1 MRLNALFI
9 ILALLVSC
17 KDYPDPL
24 VNTVESISFQNNVY
38 DQKGFAGS
46 YLNDS
51 ILVYA
56 RDNFGYWAISG
67 YQVRFSVI
75 KGGGETDEDVVL
87 TNHFGIAS
95 TRWKLGE
102 FSNDQQLEASLF
114 SSDGKKL
121 SKLNFSAFGFKSDI
135 WDATTASPEIN
146 ITDMAA
152 DTMNGLTFAIPN
164 NGLLRRGERYFDWV
178 QVTNFNMAS
187 PRTIDI
193 ARDLTFYISTWEGQV
208 YKSNDHGLNWLACTS
223 PWSDYFYY
231 IDLRV
236 TSDNCLWVTAP
247 GKQLLCSSDRGN
259 SWFESSAGLPASER
273 LGDIFRLTDG
283 TLFLLSL
290 NYGLY
295 KSMDDGHSWSKMN
308 SPEYPLK
315 LYGTEKDE
323 LILINQDN
331 GISIYKS
338 TDKGDHF
345 TLKYTVMPEFTT
357 LMNHTVHKRG
367 KEYYLLIPGYGIL
380 HTLDF
385 ETFNNFWRNSSVY
398 DLYMDDKGVFL
409 VRGQYGDPVYYRHN
423 SVK

>member
-1 MRLNALFI
+1 MRSI
-9 ILALLVSC
+9 ALLTIIAALGAC

-24 VNTVESISFQNNVY
+24 VNTVESISFQNNAY

-67 YQVRFSVI
+67 YQVRFRVV
-75 KGGGETDEDVVL
+75 KGGGETDEEVVL
-87 TNHFGIAS
+87 TDRFGKAS

-102 FSNDQQLEASLF
+102 LSNDQQLEASLF
-114 SSDGKKL
+114 SNDGKKL
-121 SKLNFSAFGFKSDI
+121 STLNFSAFGFKSDK
-135 WDATTASPEIN
+135 WDATTASPEIS

-152 DTMNGLTFAIPN
+152 DTINGLTFAIPN

-178 QVTNFNMAS
+178 QVNSYIRAS

-193 ARDLTFYISTWEGQV
+193 AGDLTFYISTWEGQV
-208 YKSNDHGLNWLACTS
+208 YKSIDHGLNWLSCKS

-231 IDLRV
+231 IDLKV
-236 TSDNCLWVTAP
+236 TSGNYLWVTAP
-247 GKQLLCSSDRGN
+247 DKLLLSSRDGGN
-259 SWFESSAGLPASER
+259 SWIPCSEGLPATER

-290 NYGLY
+290 NYGFY
-295 KSMDDGHSWSKMN
+295 KSIDDGHSWTKMN
-308 SPEYPLK
+308 APQYPLK
-315 LYGTEKDE
+315 LYVTEKNE
-323 LILINQDN
+323 LILFNRDN

-345 TLKYTVMPEFTT
+345 MLKYTVMPEFNT
-357 LMNHTVHKRG
+357 LMEHTVHKRG
-367 KEYYLLIPGYGIL
+367 KDYYLLIPGYGIL

-385 ETFNNFWRNSSVY
+385 ESFDNFWKNTSVY
-398 DLYMDDKGVFL
+398 DLNMDDKGVFL

-423 SVK
+423 SLK